1 MLWAYVCVCVLWYH
15 CRQIFGNTIHSSTKI
30 RFSCLVVF
38 IFFLAKFHLPS
49 CNLQSVA
56 ILLHFVVILKCFGF
70 VVGVLSQLLFLRTQN
85 ITYNYYSYR
94 YSLKKCMRLISM
106 DDGNLSASSH
116 EYMWISISCEEF
128 ITYII
133 SASSKVCTIKKINKC
148 NLIGIYFKNF
158 DLHCFANLNKPLK

>member
-1 MLWAYVCVCVLWYH
+1 MLWAYVCVLWYH

-94 YSLKKCMRLISM
+94 YSLKNCMRFISM
-106 DDGNLSASSH
+106 DDGMLRRIYNIHNQRRLKGLH
-116 EYMWISISCEEF
+116 
-128 ITYII
+128 
-133 SASSKVCTIKKINKC
+133 KKKMNKC

-158 DLHCFANLNKPLK
+158 DLHCFANLNKTLK